1 MPRVSFTG
9 NLQRWI
15 DAPAVE
21 VPGGTVREVLDNVFA
36 RNPMLRGYVLDDQG
50 AVRRHVVVFV
60 GGEAIQDR
68 KRLSDAVAPDAEIS
82 VLQALSGG

>member
-1 MPRVSFTG
+1 MPKVSFTG

-15 DAPAVE
+15 DAPAVQ
-21 VPGGTVREVLDNVFA
+21 VPGDTVRQALENVFA
-36 RNPMLRGYVLDDQG
+36 KHPLLRGYVLDDQG

-68 KRLSDAVAPDAEIS
+68 RQLSDAVAPNAEIS